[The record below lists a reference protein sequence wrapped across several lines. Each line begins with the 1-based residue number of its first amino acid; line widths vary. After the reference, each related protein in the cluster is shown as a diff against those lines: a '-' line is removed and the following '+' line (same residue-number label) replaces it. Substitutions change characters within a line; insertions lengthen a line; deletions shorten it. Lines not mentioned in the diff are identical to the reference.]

1 MRNQDYISNKAIRFI
16 SNVLLVLLVI
26 LLFVSKALRY
36 EIPGWGWAISF
47 VSLVVVAIIAL
58 RNKKK

>member
-1 MRNQDYISNKAIRFI
+1 MSNKAIRVI
-16 SNVLLVLLVI
+16 TNILLIFLVI

-47 VSLVVVAIIAL
+47 MSLVVVAIISSK
-58 RNKKK
+58 NKKN